1 MQFNRQPFNRS
12 PFNVNGEP
20 GATDTPKNACHQ
32 TVRSIHARATI
43 TYSAPDIDE
52 GMTITMIGAAD
63 GTSKYDVID
72 GKIGNEY
79 PCFSL
84 RTDDGTDEGTPICTL
99 DGSYHPM
106 PDDSVGFWSTTMSDE
121 SGAIEPGYLAYL
133 SFDVARPVY
142 DLSLYGT
149 DKFNVN
155 PTTQECSQ
163 NYPVD
168 FTITLYNAAGEVLLE
183 YPVEGNTT
191 WNWTHPLDSE
201 IAGVKAMGFVI
212 TKISQAY
219 SPLVVTEF
227 FSSYSETYT
236 DEDILYLSLLEERDY
251 QGGTIPLGNV
261 SSNELVLRLRNDD
274 NRFSVDNEGS
284 YLYGMI
290 KKNRKIEVELGV
302 EVPFGGSTVW
312 YPAGTY
318 YSMDWSV
325 PQDEVYAEV
334 IGFDLLER
342 MRTSEFYTEEIY
354 TDESLT
360 DLAKAV
366 LDDFGI
372 DTTDTSLYSIHA
384 DLDDIDIPYAYF
396 GRTTHRDALVEIAE
410 AGMCCLYMDRTGKLV
425 IDRYDDTDTTSKY
438 VLTASRYFSKD
449 SPLNFSEMCNYVEI
463 TPRPRTKAASLT
475 PVYTDTESFTVAA
488 GTTVTKTCIFSGSD
502 PVSDVG
508 TVAAPPTTTGSYFT
522 TSGSGTIHIDTQ
534 TNYSWA
540 SEIVFHNDTGS
551 DADVTKI
558 VIEGKPLT
566 LEGGAAA
573 VAEDESS
580 VRLNG
585 KMALQSP
592 IENDL
597 IQTTEYAQTLAEG
610 ILAVYKDP
618 RRDVT
623 VQARGYIMSQLGERM
638 TVGTI
643 DGQYSKDYT
652 IVRQRIEYDGG
663 LQVEMTGMAIAE

>member
-32 TVRSIHARATI
+32 TVRAIHARATI

-52 GMTITMIGAAD
+52 GLTITVLGTAD
-63 GTSKYDVID
+63 GTSKLDIVD
-72 GKIGNEY
+72 GQTGSQY
-79 PCFSL
+79 PWFSL
-84 RTDDGTDEGTPICTL
+84 RTDDGTDSGTPVCTL

-106 PDDSVGFWSTTMSDE
+106 PDASVGWWSLLGISDANGDIAGGE
-121 SGAIEPGYLAYL
+121 SLVVT
-133 SFDVARPVY
+133 FDEARPIY
-142 DLSLYGT
+142 ELSLYGT
-149 DKFNVN
+149 DKFNLN
-155 PTTQECSQ
+155 PTTKAYIE

-168 FTITLYNAAGEVLLE
+168 FTIVLKDAATSTLHTETVT
-183 YPVEGNTT
+183 GNTE
-191 WNWTHPLDSE
+191 WDWTKSITEVAD
-201 IAGVKAMGFVI
+201 VKYMFVTI
-212 TKISQAY
+212 TKISVPY
-219 SPLVVTEF
+219 SQVVVTEF
-227 FSSYSETYT
+227 FSSYAETYD

-438 VLTASRYFSKD
+438 VLTAARYFTKD

-475 PVYTDTESFTVAA
+475 PVYIDTESFTVAA

-508 TVAAPPTTTGSYFT
+508 TVAAPPTTTGSHFT